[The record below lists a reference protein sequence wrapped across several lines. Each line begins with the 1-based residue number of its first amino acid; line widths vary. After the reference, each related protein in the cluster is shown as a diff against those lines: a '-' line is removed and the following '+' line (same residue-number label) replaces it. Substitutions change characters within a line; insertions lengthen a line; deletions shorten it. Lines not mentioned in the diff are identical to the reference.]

1 MNITRLF
8 IENFAHPDGLIGR
21 IVAWRLD
28 ISNRQANEWTL
39 SLLNLQPSDHVLEI
53 GFGSGR
59 TMQIAAGKVAQG
71 YISGVDS
78 SPSML
83 RLAQNRNMKL
93 INQGRLELKL
103 GEIEHLPYDDHSF
116 DKVYAVQVINYL
128 PDPRVGLKEVHRVT
142 QPGGRVALFFEAKE
156 KFKDIQSIIDGVYR
170 PYAGDEVLV
179 MLQEAGFARTWLEAR
194 EFITRSIRYRGY
206 VALGEKEPI

>member
-8 IENFAHPDGLIGR
+8 IENFAHPDGLMGR

-59 TMQIAAGKVAQG
+59 TMQIAAGKVARG
-71 YISGVDS
+71 YISGVDA

-83 RLAQNRNMKL
+83 RLAQKRNMKL

-103 GEIEHLPYDDHSF
+103 GEIEQLPYDDHSF

-128 PDPRVGLKEVHRVT
+128 PDPGAGLKEVHRVT
-142 QPGGRVALFFEAKE
+142 RPGGRVALFFEAKE
-156 KFKDIQSIIDGVYR
+156 KFKDIQALIDGIYQ
-170 PYAGDEVLV
+170 PYAGDDVLV
-179 MLQEAGFARTWLEAR
+179 MLQEAGFTKAWLEAR